1 MHEVISDL
9 PRDDRPRERMLKH
22 GAATL
27 SNSELVAILLG
38 SGMPGKNALQLAR
51 ELLRDGLKELSRR
64 DINQVVKVP
73 GMGAAK
79 ATRVF
84 AVFEI
89 AKRLEEMI
97 FQEPPER
104 PEYEP
109 FVFGRELVTKY
120 ANYTQ
125 EHLGAAFLDS
135 RHRLIGHREVFTG
148 TIAHA
153 TISTR
158 DIIKFALEGPCVNI
172 VLYHNHPSGDPT
184 PSEDDVEFTNK
195 MKHSLSLIDL
205 NLVDHLIVGQYRYLS
220 MKERQMV

>member
-22 GAATL
+22 GAETL
-27 SNSELVAILLG
+27 SNSELIAIILG
-38 SGMPGKNALQLAR
+38 CGMHGKNALQLAR
-51 ELLRDGLKELSRR
+51 ELLRDGGVSGLFRR
-64 DINQVVKVP
+64 DIRQVANVS
-73 GMGAAK
+73 GMGEAK

-84 AVFEI
+84 AAIELG
-89 AKRLEEMI
+89 RRWREEKVE
-97 FQEPPER
+97 EPPD
-104 PEYEP
+104 YDSTI
-109 FVFGRELVTKY
+109 FGKELVGKY
-120 ANYTQ
+120 ANHTQ

-135 RHRLIGHREVFTG
+135 RHRLLGQREVYIG

-153 TISTR
+153 TVSTR

-184 PSEDDVEFTNK
+184 PSEDDVTFTTK

-205 NLVDHLIVGQYRYLS
+205 NLVDHLIVGQYRFLS
-220 MKERQMV
+220 MKDRAML